1 MSSDQIYGQWKQW
14 GISFREAFGRFTN
27 RDIQELNGQREQL
40 IGKLQEAYG
49 TSNEEAE
56 RRYDEWSSS
65 LSHATCP
72 HWASAGVSIGGH
84 E

>member
-27 RDIQELNGQREQL
+27 TDIQELSGEREQL

-56 RRYDEWSSS
+56 RRYNDWSSS
-65 LSHATCP
+65 LSHSVCSPWTP
-72 HWASAGVSIGGH
+72 ASLSTGGH